1 MSVKITCYQNFKTK
15 LLKNGVLIIGFDYRN
30 RPVNILNSEV
40 MEELNTI
47 ARKEIQNKSVK
58 AIVIV
63 SLKNGSF
70 IAGADINE
78 IYSIT
83 AENLD
88 QAENLIIK
96 AHNLFDIIEKSGKP
110 IIAAIEGAC
119 FGGGMATHHTPSP
132 VTRTPKSLLHGAL
145 LSD

>member
-78 IYSIT
+78 IY
-83 AENLD
+83 
-88 QAENLIIK
+88 
-96 AHNLFDIIEKSGKP
+96 
-110 IIAAIEGAC
+110 
-119 FGGGMATHHTPSP
+119 
-132 VTRTPKSLLHGAL
+132 
-145 LSD
+145 